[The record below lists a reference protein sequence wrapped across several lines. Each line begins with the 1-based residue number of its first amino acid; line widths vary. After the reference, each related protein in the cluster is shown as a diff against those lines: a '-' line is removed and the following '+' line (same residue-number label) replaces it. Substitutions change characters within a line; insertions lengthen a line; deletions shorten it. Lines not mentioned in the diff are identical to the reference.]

1 MKRIKIPRLFNPK
14 KMLAATAARRG
25 SAASAGMDFEGIP
38 EPNMKLSRALL
49 IVLLLH
55 VVAVSGI
62 IAFNAIK
69 TRERT
74 FVPSSSTD
82 TETKPAETAK
92 TVDHTST
99 DKTRVAGAKKEN
111 DRQHDPKPSH
121 LVAKSEQA
129 KTPSSSGKTYVV
141 KKGDNPVGIA
151 KKLKVSY
158 ADLIALNHIDDP
170 RKLKIGQKLLV
181 PEAAKPKTT
190 SAKATDKK
198 KKQNEVSSEKGDA
211 KTHRTPKAL
220 PAKSTDSRGSFRA
233 SFWSAYASTR
243 CFQALTSYAS

>member
-1 MKRIKIPRLFNPK
+1 MKRIKIPRLFSPK
-14 KMLAATAARRG
+14 KMLAATARRA
-25 SAASAGMDFEGIP
+25 SAASAGMEFEGIP

-69 TRERT
+69 TRERA
-74 FVPSSSTD
+74 FVPPTS
-82 TETKPAETAK
+82 TETENKPAEAAQTAN
-92 TVDHTST
+92 HAST
-99 DKTRVAGAKKEN
+99 DKARVAAAQKEN

-121 LVAKSEQA
+121 SPAKDEQA

-158 ADLIALNHIDDP
+158 DDLIALNRIDDP
-170 RKLKIGQKLLV
+170 RKLKIGQKLLI
-181 PEAAKPKTT
+181 PKPTTNLKTAEA
-190 SAKATDKK
+190 KK
-198 KKQNEVSSEKGDA
+198 SKK
-211 KTHRTPKAL
+211 
-220 PAKSTDSRGSFRA
+220 
-233 SFWSAYASTR
+233 
-243 CFQALTSYAS
+243 

>member
-1 MKRIKIPRLFNPK
+1 MKRFKISRLFNAK
-14 KMLAATAARRG
+14 KLSAATARRA

-74 FVPSSSTD
+74 FVPPTS
-82 TETKPAETAK
+82 TETENKRADSAQTAN
-92 TVDHTST
+92 HTST
-99 DKTRVAGAKKEN
+99 DKTRVAGAQKEN
-111 DRQHDPKPSH
+111 DREHDPKPSH
-121 LVAKSEQA
+121 PLAKNDQA

-158 ADLIALNHIDDP
+158 NDLIALNHIDDP

-190 SAKATDKK
+190 SAKTSDKK
-198 KKQNEVSSEKGDA
+198 KKQTEFSSDKSDA
-211 KTHRTPKAL
+211 KTHRAPKAL
-220 PAKSTDSRGSFRA
+220 PAKSTDTRASFRA
-233 SFWSAYASTR
+233 SFWSAHASSRRFHSLTLYAS
-243 CFQALTSYAS
+243 

>member
-1 MKRIKIPRLFNPK
+1 MKRIKIPRLFSAK
-14 KMLAATAARRG
+14 KLSAATARRA

-69 TRERT
+69 TRERA
-74 FVPSSSTD
+74 FVPTTS
-82 TETKPAETAK
+82 TETENKSANTAQ
-92 TVDHTST
+92 TANHASN
-99 DKTRVAGAKKEN
+99 DKARVAAAQKEN

-121 LVAKSEQA
+121 SPAKDEQA
-129 KTPSSSGKTYVV
+129 KAPSSSGKTYVV

-158 ADLIALNHIDDP
+158 NDLMTLNHIDDP
-170 RKLKIGQKLLV
+170 HKLKIGQKLLV
-181 PEAAKPKTT
+181 PKPTTNPKTAE
-190 SAKATDKK
+190 AKKSKK
-198 KKQNEVSSEKGDA
+198 
-211 KTHRTPKAL
+211 
-220 PAKSTDSRGSFRA
+220 
-233 SFWSAYASTR
+233 
-243 CFQALTSYAS
+243 

>member
-1 MKRIKIPRLFNPK
+1 MKRIKIPRLFNAK
-14 KMLAATAARRG
+14 KLSAATARRA

-69 TRERT
+69 TRERA
-74 FVPSSSTD
+74 FVPPSQ
-82 TETKPAETAK
+82 TETESKPVDTAQTATHASSEK
-92 TVDHTST
+92 A
-99 DKTRVAGAKKEN
+99 RVVAAQKEN

-121 LVAKSEQA
+121 SPAKDGQA
-129 KTPSSSGKTYVV
+129 KMPSSSGKTYIV

-158 ADLIALNHIDDP
+158 SELIALNHISDA
-170 RKLKIGQKLLV
+170 RKLQIGQKLLV
-181 PEAAKPKTT
+181 PEAARPKTT

-198 KKQNEVSSEKGDA
+198 KKRNDVSSEKSDA

-220 PAKSTDSRGSFRA
+220 RAKPIDTSALFLE
-233 SFWSAYASTR
+233 SFWGAYASSLRFHT
-243 CFQALTSYAS
+243 LTLYAS